1 MQVCDKFVSA
11 ETPLFTMFFVF
22 FKLPVTKSQ
31 SFCSK
36 NERGKGGWQ
45 RRHAVV
51 KYALSIKVT
60 SDILSAVCGNEK
72 SGAADITPQHRSFA
86 NMNMIM
92 TRMVLQSLFDFRD
105 TWLALQPL

>member
-36 NERGKGGWQ
+36 NERGKGMAKT
-45 RRHAVV
+45 AVSSEAPEYV
-51 KYALSIKVT
+51 
-60 SDILSAVCGNEK
+60 
-72 SGAADITPQHRSFA
+72 
-86 NMNMIM
+86 
-92 TRMVLQSLFDFRD
+92 
-105 TWLALQPL
+105 